1 MHRFEERLPLAA
13 KREGPVIAL
22 ERGIQFSSFPVRKVL
37 LVDRHKPALGVT
49 APKRVDIDCR
59 HGFQGAVLGGTDLE
73 RDPHQHVDE
82 VGLVLVALEGEQHAL
97 PPRRVEPAAQTH
109 VIADVDG
116 VDLHATVKPL
126 KEVTHLCVRHV
137 KVKVDIVVQRVGN
150 IGSTEAHMQ
159 DAAWEACA
167 TAGDVVWGAGGAEGT
182 LTHPTWHSALADG
195 ALLCG
200 TDAALQILREC
211 AVHTMLTAVQQ
222 RLSFVE
228 PKPQRPEREKVIITD
243 KISSRKNLKSRL

>member
-1 MHRFEERLPLAA
+1 M
-13 KREGPVIAL
+13 
-22 ERGIQFSSFPVRKVL
+22 
-37 LVDRHKPALGVT
+37 
-49 APKRVDIDCR
+49 
-59 HGFQGAVLGGTDLE
+59 
-73 RDPHQHVDE
+73 
-82 VGLVLVALEGEQHAL
+82 
-97 PPRRVEPAAQTH
+97 
-109 VIADVDG
+109 
-116 VDLHATVKPL
+116 DLHATVKPL
-126 KEVTHLCVRHV
+126 KKVTHLCVWHV

-167 TAGDVVWGAGGAEGT
+167 TAGDVVRGAGGAEGT

-200 TDAALQILREC
+200 ADAALQILREC

-228 PKPQRPEREKVIITD
+228 PKPQRPFSRQADFWLRRTALAESEEFAHYLDGFSQHHFSARLQQAITSLQD
-243 KISSRKNLKSRL
+243 QI